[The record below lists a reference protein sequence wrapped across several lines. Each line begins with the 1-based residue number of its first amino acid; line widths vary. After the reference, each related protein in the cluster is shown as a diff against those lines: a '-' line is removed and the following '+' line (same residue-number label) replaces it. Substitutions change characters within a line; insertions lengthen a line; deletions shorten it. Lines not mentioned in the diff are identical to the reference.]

1 MAFTDFKT
9 ISEVQERF
17 TIRYEAASFVQIN
30 PVEPNPTLVEELAF
44 IEEYIDTRVS
54 EFSIR
59 EGLIFPVLKEAY
71 RRYAEKFSLWSHRF
85 IKYDDVLL
93 GTPDYYTESTIIIG
107 LKINRLI
114 IIQTKKAH
122 LRKV

>member
-17 TIRYEAASFVQIN
+17 SIRYEAAPFIHVN

-44 IEEYIDTRVS
+44 TEEYIDTRVS

-85 IKYDDVLL
+85 IKYDDIFA
-93 GTPDYYTESTIIIG
+93 E
-107 LKINRLI
+107 
-114 IIQTKKAH
+114 
-122 LRKV
+122 